1 MSPVDSQV
9 PTPND
14 EPSQS
19 SSPITERQEA
29 DLADASV
36 QEQYR
41 EEYLR
46 QLRRRSCPGCGE
58 GDAIY

>member
-1 MSPVDSQV
+1 MSPAESQV

-14 EPSQS
+14 EPSPPPTQL
-19 SSPITERQEA
+19 TERQET
-29 DLADASV
+29 DLANATV

-41 EEYLR
+41 EEYLQ

-58 GDAIY
+58 GQDFF